1 MKIKLYLMLFLLFV
15 LLQSCAGR
23 IKSVAV
29 PSLMQKV
36 DYEGTVISEKKH
48 TVTLAH
54 YTEFK
59 HVKDKIIFNLL
70 VRNMG
75 RKPLSINNENIS
87 MEFRAKNEVAAP
99 KKLEIQ
105 PLDDFMKDLENDYFN
120 ADTRIISN
128 IFRDTEHTA
137 DMIEN
142 SPISNPE
149 IIASRFVSKLLS
161 SVDDLEETIRIYEQL
176 EEIVPPLVF
185 KPQTIMPG
193 RSVTGL
199 IVYNTGDIDEKAEGK
214 FNIVIR
220 VEGEEH
226 RFVFSRSM

>member
-1 MKIKLYLMLFLLFV
+1 MKIGIFLMLLISV
-15 LLQSCAGR
+15 ILLQGCAGSQK
-23 IKSVAV
+23 IKTAAV

-36 DYEGTVISEKKH
+36 DYEGAVISEKKH

-59 HVKDKIIFNLL
+59 HLKRKIIFNLL

-87 MEFRAKNEVAAP
+87 MEFRGKDGVTAP

-105 PLDDFMKDLENDYFN
+105 PLDDFMKDLEQDYFN
-120 ADTRIISN
+120 ANTRIISK
-128 IFRDTEHTA
+128 ILGDTERTA
-137 DMIEN
+137 GMVA
-142 SPISNPE
+142 SSSNQE
-149 IIASRFVSKLLS
+149 VLAYNYLSRLLS
-161 SVDDLEETIRIYEQL
+161 SADDLEKTNRIYEQL

-193 RSVTGL
+193 RNATGL
-199 IVYNTGDIDEKAEGK
+199 IVYDTGDIDEKAEGV

-226 RFVFSRSM
+226 RFVFSRST